1 LNKTVFSVLGKTGYM
16 KRLIPS
22 LCLLLPGLLFA
33 QKHTHVTH
41 FDFPEVP
48 ATLQTVTKTDKAHL
62 LSSLPEGI
70 VLTPKD
76 TLESLAG
83 KHVHYA
89 VHYRNQPVV
98 NAYYVEHIYPGFT
111 KLTFSLPG
119 TSVKTEGKADAFFI
133 NEAGALVPC
142 TVDSTVNALGIK
154 EVNYHSEEGN
164 YTIEQ
169 GVYHGR
175 ATATGYVFLPDP
187 LTSAN
192 EAYAGAYTDN
202 NDNTNAELDAERVQV
217 NLEVTETGGL
227 YTLENDYVR
236 ITEHSPPT
244 VAPVTSSNG
253 QFLFDRSESGFED
266 VNVLYHIT
274 EFQEYVQQLGFMN
287 LGNYPLACDGQGFN
301 GFDQSAFQWNP
312 EQLTFG
318 EGGVDDAEDADVII
332 HEYGHALSYAAS
344 PQSNIGTQRRALDEA
359 IGDYLAVS
367 YSKLVEEFE
376 WYKVFN
382 WDGHNEFWP
391 GRLAISDAK
400 YPVDL
405 QNDLY
410 DDAPLWSASLM
421 QIEQNIG
428 RDVTHQLLFESMFSW
443 YSNMPMTNAA
453 ELFIQA
459 DSLLN
464 NGGNY
469 AYIGHIFL
477 ERGFIDTVNAP
488 RPGDLVL
495 SVQDDLQVKE
505 PLFRILENPVSIGNE
520 IKLECA
526 KEGRIKI
533 YSVNGTLIHSSTVYQ
548 GFNRINLGGY
558 SGLFILRFSD
568 NAGNTENLKVIIEP

>member
-1 LNKTVFSVLGKTGYM
+1 M
-16 KRLIPS
+16 KRLIPT

-33 QKHTHVTH
+33 QKHAHTTQ

-48 ATLQTVTKTDKAHL
+48 VTLQTVTNTGKAEVL
-62 LSSLPEGI
+62 NSLPEGVTLI
-70 VLTPKD
+70 PKD
-76 TLESLAG
+76 TLKSLAG
-83 KHVHYA
+83 KHVHHS
-89 VHYRNQPVV
+89 VHYRNQPIV
-98 NAYYVEHIYPGFT
+98 NAFYVEHIYPGFT
-111 KLTFSLPG
+111 KLAFSLPV
-119 TSVKTEGKADAFFI
+119 TSTKTEGKADAFFI
-133 NEAGALVPC
+133 NETGALVPC
-142 TVDSTVNALGIK
+142 TIDSAVNALGIK
-154 EVNYHSEEGN
+154 EVHYHSEEGN

-175 ATATGYVFLPDP
+175 ATALGYIFLPDP

-202 NDNTNAELDAERVQV
+202 NDNTNAELDAERIQV

-227 YTLENDYVR
+227 YTMENNYVR

-253 QFLFDRSESGFED
+253 QFLYDRSESGFED

-287 LGNYPLACDGQGFN
+287 LGNYQLSCDAHGFN

-344 PQSNIGTQRRALDEA
+344 PQSNFGTQRRALDEA

-410 DDAPLWSASLM
+410 EDAPLWSASIM

-453 ELFIQA
+453 ELFIEA

-464 NGGNY
+464 NGANY
-469 AYIGHIFL
+469 PYIGHIFL
-477 ERGFIDTVNAP
+477 ERGFVDTVNAS

-495 SVQDDLQVKE
+495 SIQDKPKENE
-505 PLFRILENPVSIGNE
+505 PLFRILENPASSQGG
-520 IKLECA
+520 IKLACNE
-526 KEGRIKI
+526 EGNIEI
-533 YSVNGTLIHSSTVYQ
+533 YNVNGELIHAGLVNQ
-548 GFNRINLGGY
+548 GFNIINVAHRT
-558 SGLFILRFSD
+558 GLFIVRFTDQS
-568 NAGNTENLKVIIEP
+568 GNTENLKAIVHP